1 LLHHNHQQ
9 LRPSRPHSQARQQQQ
24 QQPSLL
30 RQLPAHLGPPQH
42 AQQQQQQPVVA
53 VEIWCSALRLNCWV

>member
-1 LLHHNHQQ
+1 L
-9 LRPSRPHSQARQQQQ
+9 QARQQQQ

-53 VEIWCSALRLNCWV
+53 VEIWCSALRLNCRV